1 MASRPILSW
10 IPAVFQT
17 KWLPTSLK
25 SGQAQTN
32 PLLHMAVLAREPERL
47 PDWFQS
53 SPTAMRYLELLAP
66 LDWSAIPERP
76 LSHPAHPQVI
86 PWSTFAAACLV
97 KLEEGLSTMPRLRRF
112 LVEHPPLIWLLGFPL
127 QSART
132 HWGFAP
138 EASLPTARH
147 FTRLIR
153 TCPHTSLQTLLDS
166 SVAII
171 QQELAEAGM
180 VLGDTISLDTKHIL
194 AWVKENNPKAYVTE
208 RYDKE
213 QQPKGDPDCKLGCK
227 RRHNRPLES
236 GELPSTPTK
245 EGRPAR
251 SKTIGEFYWG
261 YASGVV
267 ATKAGD
273 WGEFV
278 LAELTQ
284 TFDRPDLSYFFPL
297 MADVE
302 RRLGRRPRFGALDAG
317 FDAFYV
323 YEYFHN
329 AGGFAAVPWSDR
341 PAHRKQFSE
350 EGLPLCAAGLPM
362 PKRSSFMKRSHCLIP
377 HRRIRYAC
385 PLKYPEV
392 TGESCPVNHKNWAK
406 QGCITTLPDSPGVR
420 VRHELDRGSEAY
432 KEVFRQRTATER
444 INAQALE
451 LGIERPK
458 LRNAQAIAN
467 LNTLIYVLINLR
479 AYHRIRQRRKEL
491 GETSS
496 YSPGIR
502 Y

>member
-17 KWLPTSLK
+17 KWLSAFRTS
-25 SGQAQTN
+25 GRARTD
-32 PLLHMAVLAREPERL
+32 PLLQMAALVQERGRL
-47 PDWFQS
+47 SGWFQS
-53 SPTAMRYLELLAP
+53 SPTAMRYLTLLAP
-66 LDWSAIPERP
+66 LDWAAIPERP
-76 LSHPAHPQVI
+76 LWHPAYPQVI
-86 PWSTFAAACLV
+86 SWSTLAAVCLV

-127 QSART
+127 QPART
-132 HWGFAP
+132 IWGFDP
-138 EASLPTARH
+138 DASLPTPRHLARLLRH
-147 FTRLIR
+147 M
-153 TCPHTSLQTLLDS
+153 PNSHLQRLLDS
-166 SVAII
+166 TVSLI
-171 QQELAEAGM
+171 QQELAE
-180 VLGDTISLDTKHIL
+180 VNVILGDTISLDTKHIL
-194 AWVKENNPKAYVTE
+194 AWVKENNPKAYVSD
-208 RYDKE
+208 RFDKSK
-213 QQPKGDPDCKLGCK
+213 QPKGDPDCKLGCK
-227 RRHNRPLES
+227 RRHNRPDEADA
-236 GELPSTPTK
+236 LPPT
-245 EGRPAR
+245 PAR
-251 SKTIGEFYWG
+251 EGIPARHKTIGEFYWG

-284 TFDRPDLSYFFPL
+284 TFDKPDISYFFPL

-302 RRLGRRPRFGALDAG
+302 RRLGRKPRFGAFDAA

-341 PAHRKQFSE
+341 PSHRKQFSE

-362 PKRSSFMKRSHCLIP
+362 PKQGSFMKRSHCLMP

-385 PLKYPEV
+385 PLKYPEG
-392 TGESCPVNHKNWAK
+392 TGQTCPIQHKNWAK

-444 INAQALE
+444 INSQALE

-458 LRNAQAIAN
+458 LRNARAIAN
-467 LNTLIYVLINLR
+467 MNTLIYVLINLR
-479 AYHRIRQRRKEL
+479 AYHRIRQRRTEL
-491 GETSS
+491 GL
-496 YSPGIR
+496 
-502 Y
+502 